1 MTRRTLVLAV
11 PAVLALATAALAPTD
26 SAAPSPVGMAHRNVP
41 ICSAP
46 VTGDGGCDAIRHDSL
61 TAAGGLVS
69 GGITGACLGTGA
81 GLLAS
86 SACGAAG
93 GAAGSMMNEWVSG
106 GSVNDW
112 GAVGTE
118 AAFGSVVGGV
128 GGLLSKKLGL
138 ELTQGQIRSWSNLR
152 NSEVW
157 LPGRITANYWK
168 NSWLGGLID
177 GPRSVIYSY
186 LAC

>member
-1 MTRRTLVLAV
+1 
-11 PAVLALATAALAPTD
+11 
-26 SAAPSPVGMAHRNVP
+26 MANQ
-41 ICSAP
+41 
-46 VTGDGGCDAIRHDSL
+46 
-61 TAAGGLVS
+61 
-69 GGITGACLGTGA
+69 
-81 GLLAS
+81 
-86 SACGAAG
+86 
-93 GAAGSMMNEWVSG
+93 WVSG
-106 GSVNDW
+106 GSINDW

-118 AAFGSVVGGV
+118 AAFGSIVGGV
-128 GGLLSKKLGL
+128 GSLLSKKLGL

-152 NSEVW
+152 NSEAW

>member
-1 MTRRTLVLAV
+1 MGAV
-11 PAVLALATAALAPTD
+11 VGIVV
-26 SAAPSPVGMAHRNVP
+26 SAASYALSPGEKSWRGFAG
-41 ICSAP
+41 A
-46 VTGDGGCDAIRHDSL
+46 
-61 TAAGGLVS
+61 AAGGLVS

>member
-1 MTRRTLVLAV
+1 MVV
-11 PAVLALATAALAPTD
+11 
-26 SAAPSPVGMAHRNVP
+26 H
-41 ICSAP
+41 
-46 VTGDGGCDAIRHDSL
+46 AIRRCRIECVLRATKVKSWRGFAGA
-61 TAAGGLVS
+61 AAGGLVS

-81 GLLAS
+81 GLAAS
-86 SACGAAG
+86 AACGAAG
-93 GAAGSMMNEWVSG
+93 GAAGSMANQWVSG
-106 GSVNDW
+106 GSINDW